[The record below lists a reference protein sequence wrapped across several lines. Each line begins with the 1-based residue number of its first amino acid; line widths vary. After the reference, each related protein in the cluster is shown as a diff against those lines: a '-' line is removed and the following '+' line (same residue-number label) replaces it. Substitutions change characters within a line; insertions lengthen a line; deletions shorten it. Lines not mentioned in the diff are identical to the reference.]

1 MKILVLG
8 EHNENEIQQATLC
21 VVDAAKNLV
30 VKLI

>member
-21 VVDAAKNLV
+21 VVDAAK
-30 VKLI
+30 KTWW